1 MKGQISQEFQH
12 VLFVLVTLMLLVLL
26 FRDTYTYI
34 LMGNSIETQWINCA
48 LRKNELHIHKPVCI
62 TLRQLNPYCMNL
74 HEQNECNRSPDHGL
88 RENWIVCSTKHSVCF
103 CDMDHGFTDKIQIN

>member
-34 LMGNSIETQWINCA
+34 LMGNSIET
-48 LRKNELHIHKPVCI
+48 
-62 TLRQLNPYCMNL
+62 MN
-74 HEQNECNRSPDHGL
+74 
-88 RENWIVCSTKHSVCF
+88 
-103 CDMDHGFTDKIQIN
+103 